1 MWTESTSDNLNHP
14 HADSQQVA
22 SAGAGRPPGSL
33 APLAPPAARRR
44 RSSDRARGDGD
55 GGYGGSDS
63 SSDSGDNPA
72 SDNLQPPIDKEE
84 PCFNKNCVN
93 PLNSASAK
101 PYKSAN
107 SGPAGSAGPLA
118 GPGPD
123 PSHHHLAGDQSSL
136 GERKRLKV
144 IQSAPETGI
153 LN

>member
-1 MWTESTSDNLNHP
+1 MRTESTSDNLNHP
-14 HADSQQVA
+14 YAELQQA
-22 SAGAGRPPGSL
+22 GSARPGLHPGSL
-33 APLAPPAARRR
+33 APLSSAGAGGRSR
-44 RSSDRARGDGD
+44 RSSDDGD
-55 GGYGGSDS
+55 GGSV
-63 SSDSGDNPA
+63 SGDNPA

-107 SGPAGSAGPLA
+107 SAPAVSAEPLA

-123 PSHHHLAGDQSSL
+123 PSHHHLAGDQSSQ

>member
-1 MWTESTSDNLNHP
+1 MRTESTSDNLNP
-14 HADSQQVA
+14 PYAELQQA
-22 SAGAGRPPGSL
+22 GSARPGLHPGSL
-33 APLAPPAARRR
+33 APISTRAGGRRR
-44 RSSDRARGDGD
+44 RSSDRAGGDGD
-55 GGYGGSDS
+55 GGSV
-63 SSDSGDNPA
+63 SGANPA

-107 SGPAGSAGPLA
+107 SAPAVSAEPLA

-123 PSHHHLAGDQSSL
+123 PSHHHLAGAGDQSSQ

>member
-1 MWTESTSDNLNHP
+1 MCRRVRTESTSDNLNHP
-14 HADSQQVA
+14 YADRQEA
-22 SAGAGRPPGSL
+22 GSARPGLHPGSL
-33 APLAPPAARRR
+33 APLSTRAGGRSR
-44 RSSDRARGDGD
+44 RSSDDGD
-55 GGYGGSDS
+55 GGSV
-63 SSDSGDNPA
+63 SGDNPA

-107 SGPAGSAGPLA
+107 SAPAVSAEPLA

-123 PSHHHLAGDQSSL
+123 PSHHHLAGDQSSQ

>member
-1 MWTESTSDNLNHP
+1 MRTESTSDNLNHP
-14 HADSQQVA
+14 YAELQQA
-22 SAGAGRPPGSL
+22 GSARPGLHPGSL
-33 APLAPPAARRR
+33 APLSTRPGGRRR
-44 RSSDRARGDGD
+44 RSSDDSD
-55 GGYGGSDS
+55 GGSV
-63 SSDSGDNPA
+63 SGDNPV

-107 SGPAGSAGPLA
+107 SAPAVSAEPLA

-123 PSHHHLAGDQSSL
+123 PSHHHLAGDQSSQ

>member
-1 MWTESTSDNLNHP
+1 MRTESTSDNLNHP
-14 HADSQQVA
+14 YADRQEA
-22 SAGAGRPPGSL
+22 GSARPGLHPGSL
-33 APLAPPAARRR
+33 APLSTRAGGRSR
-44 RSSDRARGDGD
+44 RSSDRADGDGD
-55 GGYGGSDS
+55 GDR
-63 SSDSGDNPA
+63 SSDSGDIPA

-107 SGPAGSAGPLA
+107 SAPAVSAEPLA

-123 PSHHHLAGDQSSL
+123 PSHHLAGDQSSQ

>member
-1 MWTESTSDNLNHP
+1 MRTESTSDNLNP
-14 HADSQQVA
+14 PYAELQQA
-22 SAGAGRPPGSL
+22 GSARPGLHPGSL
-33 APLAPPAARRR
+33 APLSTGAGGRSR
-44 RSSDRARGDGD
+44 RSSDRADNNSD
-55 GGYGGSDS
+55 GGSV
-63 SSDSGDNPA
+63 SGDNPA

-107 SGPAGSAGPLA
+107 SAPAVSAEPLA

-123 PSHHHLAGDQSSL
+123 PSHHHLAGDQSSQ

>member
-1 MWTESTSDNLNHP
+1 MRTESTSDNLNHP
-14 HADSQQVA
+14 YADRQEA
-22 SAGAGRPPGSL
+22 GSARPGLHPGSL
-33 APLAPPAARRR
+33 APLSTRPGGRSR
-44 RSSDRARGDGD
+44 RSSDRAGGDGGGDGD
-55 GGYGGSDS
+55 GGSV
-63 SSDSGDNPA
+63 SGDIPA

-107 SGPAGSAGPLA
+107 SAPAVSAEPLA

-123 PSHHHLAGDQSSL
+123 PLHHHLAGAGDQSSQ

>member
-14 HADSQQVA
+14 RADSQLAA
-22 SAGAGRPPGSL
+22 SARPGRLPGSL

-44 RSSDRARGDGD
+44 RSSDRAGGDS
-55 GGYGGSDS
+55 GSDS

>member
-1 MWTESTSDNLNHP
+1 MCRRVWTESTSDNLNHP
-14 HADSQQVA
+14 HADSQQAA
-22 SAGAGRPPGSL
+22 SARPGRPPGSL

-44 RSSDRARGDGD
+44 RSSDRAGGDS
-55 GGYGGSDS
+55 GSDS
-63 SSDSGDNPA
+63 SSDSGDSPA

-118 GPGPD
+118 GQGPD

>member
-14 HADSQQVA
+14 YAELQQA
-22 SAGAGRPPGSL
+22 GSARPGLHPGSL
-33 APLAPPAARRR
+33 APLSTPAARHR
-44 RSSDRARGDGD
+44 RSSDRAGGDGDGD
-55 GGYGGSDS
+55 GGSV
-63 SSDSGDNPA
+63 SGDNTV

-107 SGPAGSAGPLA
+107 SAPAVSAEPLA

-123 PSHHHLAGDQSSL
+123 PSHHHLAGDQSSQ

>member
-1 MWTESTSDNLNHP
+1 MRTESTSDNLNHP
-14 HADSQQVA
+14 YAELQQA
-22 SAGAGRPPGSL
+22 GSARPGLHPGSL
-33 APLAPPAARRR
+33 APISTRAGGRSR
-44 RSSDRARGDGD
+44 RSSDGGDSD
-55 GGYGGSDS
+55 G
-63 SSDSGDNPA
+63 GDNPA

-107 SGPAGSAGPLA
+107 SAPAVSAEPLA

-123 PSHHHLAGDQSSL
+123 PSHHHLAGDQSSQ

>member
-14 HADSQQVA
+14 DADSQQA
-22 SAGAGRPPGSL
+22 ARARPGRPPGSL

-44 RSSDRARGDGD
+44 RSSDRAGGDS
-55 GGYGGSDS
+55 GSDS

-123 PSHHHLAGDQSSL
+123 PSHRHLAGDQSSL

>member
-1 MWTESTSDNLNHP
+1 MRTESTSDNLNHP
-14 HADSQQVA
+14 YAELQQA
-22 SAGAGRPPGSL
+22 GSARPGLHPGSL
-33 APLAPPAARRR
+33 APISTRAGGRSR
-44 RSSDRARGDGD
+44 RSSDQAGGD
-55 GGYGGSDS
+55 GGGDGGSV
-63 SSDSGDNPA
+63 SGDNPA

-107 SGPAGSAGPLA
+107 SAPAVSAEPLA

-123 PSHHHLAGDQSSL
+123 PSHHHLAGDQSSQ

>member
-1 MWTESTSDNLNHP
+1 MRTESTSDNLNP
-14 HADSQQVA
+14 PYAELQQA
-22 SAGAGRPPGSL
+22 GSARPGLHPGSL
-33 APLAPPAARRR
+33 APLSTPAARHR
-44 RSSDRARGDGD
+44 RSSDDSD
-55 GGYGGSDS
+55 GGSV
-63 SSDSGDNPA
+63 SGDNPA

-107 SGPAGSAGPLA
+107 SAPAVSAEPLA

-123 PSHHHLAGDQSSL
+123 PSHHHLAGDQSSQ

>member
-1 MWTESTSDNLNHP
+1 MRTESTSDNLNP
-14 HADSQQVA
+14 PYAELQQA
-22 SAGAGRPPGSL
+22 GSARPGLHPGSL
-33 APLAPPAARRR
+33 APLSTRPGGRSR
-44 RSSDRARGDGD
+44 RSSDDSD
-55 GGYGGSDS
+55 GG
-63 SSDSGDNPA
+63 SDSGDNPA

-107 SGPAGSAGPLA
+107 SAPAVSAGPLA

-123 PSHHHLAGDQSSL
+123 PSHHHLAGAGDQSSQ

>member
-14 HADSQQVA
+14 DADSQRA
-22 SAGAGRPPGSL
+22 GSARPGRPAGSL

-44 RSSDRARGDGD
+44 RSSDKAGGDS
-55 GGYGGSDS
+55 GSDS

>member
-1 MWTESTSDNLNHP
+1 MCRRVWTESTSDNLNHP
-14 HADSQQVA
+14 DADSQRAA
-22 SAGAGRPPGSL
+22 SDRPGRPPGSL

-44 RSSDRARGDGD
+44 RSSDRAGGD
-55 GGYGGSDS
+55 
-63 SSDSGDNPA
+63 DSGDSPA

-107 SGPAGSAGPLA
+107 SGSAGSAGPLA